1 MEDGGR
7 LPSLPFE
14 LIQHIFTLSLP
25 PPAGTT
31 NWTTFSQRSCA
42 LRTYALLSR
51 TWRDWAQAELWRH
64 VLLRDEEGVRFFL
77 EQAGHRTPWRTTTL
91 RMGGD
96 DGGWRMDAE
105 GLLGR
110 VLQVFGGRGGRT
122 EESRKAKRRK
132 REEQGEELEELWL
145 VTLRGVDLRELRRV
159 PSLRALYCLDV
170 QLSLPSHVR
179 QLPVPPSPR
188 SLPHLRTLVLSQIEL
203 SPSLRCIQFESHLFP
218 SLEVLWFDNQEVFQQ
233 IWDADAECFT
243 GGLRV
248 MSPAEDM
255 QREYLEVLR
264 EALEEDEEAV
274 EVHDEGPPCSPRTG
288 SVSLSS
294 LCSDSCSPARPNH
307 LVLLSLT
314 PSFLPHLP
322 HYAPSLPSSL
332 TTLRIDAG
340 VDPAHLSVLGEPDV
354 AHVWAPRASTG
365 QRKGESHGVRRI
377 LLPAGFLSM
386 LEHLALDEPLRD
398 KPSSDDKSTDSSPSP
413 SSPPLT
419 SPFQTLLTLQAH
431 YDLELVEAPAAP
443 LFPPRGGSGTVV
455 NGRGNSA
462 GAGGVKFQD
471 VVVPWEFL
479 RCAEEILRQDD
490 ELRPRNDSGE
500 RRGDEGET
508 R

>member
-1 MEDGGR
+1 MEDGAR
-7 LPSLPFE
+7 LASLPFE

-25 PPAGTT
+25 PPAGST
-31 NWTTFSQRSCA
+31 NWTTFSLRSRA
-42 LRTYALLSR
+42 LRSYALLSCA
-51 TWRDWAQAELWRH
+51 WRDWAQAELWRH

-77 EQAGHRTPWRTTTL
+77 EQARGRGGQRRWRTTTL

-96 DGGWRMDAE
+96 AGGWRMDAE

-110 VLQVFGGRGGRT
+110 VLQVFGGSGGRK
-122 EESRKAKRRK
+122 EESPMAKRRK
-132 REEQGEELEELWL
+132 REEEGEGLEELWL
-145 VTLRGVDLRELRRV
+145 ITLRGVDLRELRRV

-170 QLSLPSHVR
+170 QLSLPSHVP

-188 SLPHLRTLVLSQIEL
+188 SLPHLRTLVLSQIDL
-203 SPSLRCIQFESHLFP
+203 SRSLRCIQFESHLFP

-243 GGLRV
+243 AGLRAI
-248 MSPAEDM
+248 SPAEDM

-264 EALEEDEEAV
+264 EALEEEEG
-274 EVHDEGPPCSPRTG
+274 EEEHDEGTPCSSRPD
-288 SVSLSS
+288 SASLSS
-294 LCSDSCSPARPNH
+294 LSSDSPASSRPNR

-314 PSFLPHLP
+314 PSFLPLLP

-340 VDPAHLSVLGEPDV
+340 VDPTHLSVLGEPDI
-354 AHVWAPRASTG
+354 AHLWAPRARNDEG
-365 QRKGESHGVRRI
+365 AGESHGVKRI

-386 LEHLALDEPLRD
+386 LEQLAMDEPPRV
-398 KPSSDDKSTDSSPSP
+398 KPSSHDDNSTDSSSSSSSS
-413 SSPPLT
+413 SSPPLYT
-419 SPFQTLLTLQAH
+419 AFQTLLTLRSQ
-431 YDLELVEAPAAP
+431 YDLELVESPAAS
-443 LFPPRGGSGTVV
+443 LLPPGAVV

-471 VVVPWEFL
+471 AVVPWEFL

-490 ELRPRNDSGE
+490 ERMARE
-500 RRGDEGET
+500 RQR
-508 R
+508 